1 MGITSDSTALTY
13 PMLGAIR
20 AEMKKV
26 TILEEALYW
35 DLFEAMGGAGTME
48 VWAEST
54 PKLASSD
61 LVHFTPK
68 GAKLIGELLDK
79 SLRAEY
85 RSWEQAIGGE

>member
-1 MGITSDSTALTY
+1 
-13 PMLGAIR
+13 
-20 AEMKKV
+20 V
-26 TILEEALYW
+26 TVLEEALYW

-68 GAKLIGELLDK
+68 GARLIGELLDE

-85 RSWEQAIGGE
+85 RSWEQIIGGE